1 MKKIDTLST
10 EELMKEFDLTK
21 EEVESIESID
31 EEFLNNAPGVVKID
45 GKFYL
50 EEEE

>member
-1 MKKIDTLST
+1 MKKLNTLST
-10 EELMKEFDLTK
+10 EEMMKEFDLTK
-21 EEVESIESID
+21 EEVESID